1 MSGRRMGSRHWIEAV
16 YDELG
21 AGLYQHALTIL
32 ACRGLAEDAVQ
43 QTFVRLLERGR
54 LGEIGSAR
62 AFLHAVLRH
71 EAYRL
76 LKVARRGEREA
87 EEALLAVPEEGA
99 GEELGEERRSLERAL
114 RQLPVG
120 QREVVHLKVWQGM
133 TFGEIGELL
142 QVPLNTAASRYR
154 YALERL
160 RELMPREEV

>member
-1 MSGRRMGSRHWIEAV
+1 MAMGHWIEAV

-21 AGLYQHALTIL
+21 PGLYQHALTIV
-32 ACRGLAEDAVQ
+32 ARRGLADDAVQ

-54 LGEIGSAR
+54 FGDIGSAR

-76 LKVARRGEREA
+76 LKQARRGEADVPEV
-87 EEALLAVPEEGA
+87 EPLLAEDES
-99 GEELGEERRSLERAL
+99 GEQREERRNLERAL
-114 RQLPVG
+114 RQLPVE
-120 QREVVHLKVWQGM
+120 QREVVHLKVWQQM
-133 TFGEIGELL
+133 TFAEIGGLL